1 MADASQTLNWTNQSA
16 AVTVTGSADAP
27 ACVIENNSGQLIYA
41 RNDGVAA
48 VVAAAG
54 TIAIE
59 NGTTAVLDNELP
71 LQNANVSGGVAKYS
85 DGVTGAFDQSDAV
98 NWTAQTGL
106 VTDSLSL
113 IPAVTVVGPATI
125 TITFQ

>member
-1 MADASQTLNWTNQSA
+1 MADASQTLTWAGQTTV
-16 AVTVTGSADAP
+16 VTVTGSADAP

-54 TIAIE
+54 TIAIAA
-59 NGTTAVLDNELP
+59 GATVVLDNTLP
-71 LQNANVSGGVAKYS
+71 LQNANVLSNAAKYYN
-85 DGVTGAFDQSDAV
+85 GVTTAFDQSESV

-113 IPAVTVVGPATI
+113 IPAAAATGTV

>member
-1 MADASQTLNWTNQSA
+1 MADASQTLTWNTQTA

-27 ACVIENNSGQLIYA
+27 TCVIENNSGQLIYA
-41 RNDGVAA
+41 RNDGVVA

-59 NGTTAVLDNELP
+59 SGATIELDNTLP
-71 LQNANVSGGVAKYS
+71 LQNPNVLSNAAKYYN
-85 DGVTGAFDQSDAV
+85 GVTGAFDQSWST
-98 NWTAQTGL
+98 NWTAQSNL

-113 IPAVTVVGPATI
+113 IPVASATGTV